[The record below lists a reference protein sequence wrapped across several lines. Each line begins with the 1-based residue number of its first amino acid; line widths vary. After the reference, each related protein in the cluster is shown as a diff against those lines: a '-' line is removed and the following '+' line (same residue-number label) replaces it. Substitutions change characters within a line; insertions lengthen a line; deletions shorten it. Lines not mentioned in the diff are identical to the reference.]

1 MIKPIPK
8 RLLPHNC
15 IYQKYLG
22 NNGEGDEWDKTGV
35 KLNFVKIE
43 IKMQLKVTSNGREV
57 VGNGRMFYDLTN
69 SQGLSFPPTQNSK
82 IVYNNHEY
90 KIVDVAELCGEEEV
104 PHHYEVMFE

>member
-15 IYQKYLG
+15 TYKEYLG
-22 NNGEGDEWDKTGV
+22 NTGEGDEWGKEMS
-35 KLNFVKIE
+35 LSFVKIE

-90 KIVDVAELCGEEEV
+90 KIVDVAELCGEDAM
-104 PHHYEVMFE
+104 PHHYEVMFQ

>member
-15 IYQKYLG
+15 TYKEYLG
-22 NNGEGDEWDKTGV
+22 NTGEGDEWGKEMP
-35 KLNFVKIE
+35 LSFVKIE

-90 KIVDVAELCGEEEV
+90 KIVDVAELCGEDAM
-104 PHHYEVMFE
+104 PHHYEVMFQ